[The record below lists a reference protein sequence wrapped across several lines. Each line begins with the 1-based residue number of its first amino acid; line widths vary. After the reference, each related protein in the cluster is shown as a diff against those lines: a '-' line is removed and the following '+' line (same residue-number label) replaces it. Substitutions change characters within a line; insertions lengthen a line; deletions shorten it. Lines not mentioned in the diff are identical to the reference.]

1 MGQRMVC
8 VVTGAT
14 SGIGFEVARIFA
26 GKGAEVIGVG
36 RDPARCS
43 AAAARLRALSANP
56 DVRFEVADLSSLAE
70 VRALAGRLTASVRRI
85 DVLVNNAGGFAFTRQ
100 LTAEGI
106 ERQFALN
113 YLSAF
118 LLTRLLLPVI
128 RAGRV
133 IMVSSG
139 SHYTGR
145 IHWRDVGLSPLY
157 NGLAAYDQSKLALV
171 LLTRELARR
180 LGPGRPVTVSAVDP
194 GLVRTDIA
202 LKGTNALVRAIW
214 RIRTRGGISPAEAAA
229 TVAWLALDGRAAG
242 RSGLY
247 WRACGVEE
255 PSRRARDPLDARRL
269 WDLSEKLC
277 GAFLVPLRPAQAAP
291 SALTAGEGSAT
302 LSA

>member
-1 MGQRMVC
+1 MGRRMVC

-14 SGIGFEVARIFA
+14 SGIGFEVARILA
-26 GKGAEVIGVG
+26 GKGAEVVGVG
-36 RDPARCS
+36 RDLQRCD
-43 AAAARLRALSANP
+43 AAARSLRALTGNP
-56 DVRFEVADLSSLAE
+56 LVRFEVADLSSLAQ
-70 VRALAGRLTASVRRI
+70 VRALAGRLAGALDRI
-85 DVLVNNAGGFAFTRQ
+85 DVLVNNAGGFAFTRR

-118 LLTRLLLPVI
+118 LLTRLLLPVMP
-128 RAGRV
+128 AARV

-145 IHWRDVGLSPLY
+145 IHWRDVGLRPFY
-157 NGLAAYDQSKLALV
+157 NGLVAYDQSKLALV

-180 LGPGRPVTVSAVDP
+180 LGPGSPVAVYAADP

-214 RIRTRGGISPAEAAA
+214 RIRTRGGISPSEAAA
-229 TVAWLALDGRAAG
+229 TLTWLALDGQAAG
-242 RSGLY
+242 KSGLY
-247 WRACGVEE
+247 WRACRAEE
-255 PSRRARDPLDARRL
+255 PSRRARDPVDARRL
-269 WDLSEKLC
+269 WALSEELC
-277 GAFLVPLRPAQAAP
+277 GSHLAPLAAARPAAV
-291 SALTAGEGSAT
+291 ALTAGEGSAT